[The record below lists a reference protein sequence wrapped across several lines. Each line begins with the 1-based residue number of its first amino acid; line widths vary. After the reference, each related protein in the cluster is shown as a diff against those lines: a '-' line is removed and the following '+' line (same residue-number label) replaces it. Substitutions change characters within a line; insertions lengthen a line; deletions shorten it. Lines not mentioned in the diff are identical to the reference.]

1 MIFKRKLYIIW
12 GLLFSLLL
20 LFISGCNYQQKS
32 INADGKII
40 VAVTILPQ
48 KAFVEA
54 VCGDLVDV
62 ATIVPPGYSPGN
74 YEPTPLEMS
83 KFSEAS
89 VYFTI
94 GVPAEST
101 NILPKIKNMKIVD
114 LAANITQV
122 YPDREF
128 SFGKRDPHIWLSPK
142 RAKIMI
148 KTITET
154 MISIDTKN
162 AQTYQENSKVF
173 LEELDRVDLKIKE
186 TFSKSK
192 NKEFIVFHPTYGYFA
207 DDFGLKMHALEQDG
221 KECSPQHL
229 QKVIDIAKDK
239 GIKIIFSQLE
249 IDSKQ
254 PDAFAEEIGGEK
266 IILEPLSEDYI
277 SNLEYMCKAISEAM
291 K

>member
-1 MIFKRKLYIIW
+1 
-12 GLLFSLLL
+12 
-20 LFISGCNYQQKS
+20 
-32 INADGKII
+32 
-40 VAVTILPQ
+40 
-48 KAFVEA
+48 
-54 VCGDLVDV
+54 
-62 ATIVPPGYSPGN
+62 
-74 YEPTPLEMS
+74 
-83 KFSEAS
+83 
-89 VYFTI
+89 
-94 GVPAEST
+94 
-101 NILPKIKNMKIVD
+101 
-114 LAANITQV
+114 
-122 YPDREF
+122 
-128 SFGKRDPHIWLSPK
+128 
-142 RAKIMI
+142 MI